1 MQAEIQKVRFAGL
14 KASATRVLTHPLV
27 GKSLGALF
35 SDRIPCRGV
44 RVDTRVNVTDE
55 VKAELFWGIYE
66 SAEIRF
72 IQRYLRTDLDV
83 VELGSSLGVVA
94 SHIAQRII
102 GRRLICVEANPSL
115 KETIQANLHANA
127 RSVDCRVIEAAIDY
141 EATDVGVTSFVRG
154 RNNLDSKAA
163 RGEHEKS
170 IWVKSTTLSALL
182 REHTIDE
189 YALVTD
195 IEGAELGI
203 FLADSAALRNCRQI
217 IAELHDATFQQ
228 RSADVEDLIN
238 IICRDCGFTLRARRG
253 PVCVFDKEPA

>member
-1 MQAEIQKVRFAGL
+1 MRSDIQKVRFTGL
-14 KASATRVLTHPLV
+14 KASATRVLTHPLI
-27 GKSLGALF
+27 GKSLGMLF

-55 VKAELFWGIYE
+55 VKAKLFWGIYE

-72 IQRYLRTDLDV
+72 IQQYLRPDLDV

-94 SHIAQRII
+94 SHIAQRIA

-115 KETIQANLHANA
+115 KETIQANLRANA
-127 RSVDCRVIEAAIDY
+127 GAVDCRVVEAAIDY
-141 EATDVGVTSFVRG
+141 DATGTGVTGFVKG
-154 RNNLDSKAA
+154 RNNLDSRAA
-163 RGEHEKS
+163 RGVNEDA

-182 REHTIDE
+182 REHAMGE
-189 YALVTD
+189 YTLVTD
-195 IEGAELGI
+195 IEGAELGL
-203 FLADSAALRNCRQI
+203 FLADGAALGNCRQI

-228 RSADVEDLIN
+228 RSANVEDLIN